1 MNYIIYIL
9 LFSSFLQS
17 QQEVVLDRVASIV
30 ENKIVLLS
38 DVVLAANAVAAQQN
52 INPNSNPLKYQ
63 KILESSRESMIEQL
77 LIIEMAEQDSV
88 EVLEKDIDSAL
99 EQQIEN
105 IILQTGSKEQAE
117 VALGKKISDFK
128 RSYRDDM
135 KGKLLAEKYT
145 GQLSSSI
152 DITRKEVEN
161 FYITY
166 KDSLPFLPT
175 AYKTR
180 HILIEIKPGEKTLE
194 ETYNKVNKI
203 RQKIIDGLDFSEAA
217 KTFSDDINSKNNGG
231 NLGFV
236 SRGVFVPEFEKIA
249 FTLEKN
255 ILSEP
260 IKTQYG
266 FHLIEVLEKTGE
278 KVNARHILIQNNISD
293 NDKKEAYKNAINI
306 KNNIKNIDDFFE
318 SSKIFSDDDTNK
330 LNGGYLGLIDV
341 NNYQIPE
348 ISNALKKINPN
359 EISSPILTDF
369 GYHLLWVDYIKEG
382 GFANLENNWQDIENL
397 ALNKKKADWYQDW
410 INKIKLQFYI
420 KRNPL
425 TYPQING

>member
-9 LFSSFLQS
+9 LFLSFLQS

-38 DVVLAANAVAAQQN
+38 DVVLAANAVAAQEN
-52 INPNSNPLKYQ
+52 INPNTNSFKYQ

-77 LIIEMAEQDSV
+77 LIIEMAEKDSV

-99 EQQIEN
+99 DQQIEN

-117 VALGKKISDFK
+117 IALGKKISDFK

-152 DITRKEVEN
+152 NITRKEVEN
-161 FYITY
+161 FYMTY
-166 KDSLPFLPT
+166 KDSLPSLPT
-175 AYKTR
+175 AYKAR

-194 ETYNKVNKI
+194 KTYNKADEI
-203 RQKIIDGLDFSEAA
+203 RKKIISGLDFSEAA
-217 KTFSDDINSKNNGG
+217 KTFSDDINSKSSGG

-236 SRGVFVPEFEKIA
+236 TRGVFVPEFEKIA

-255 ILSEP
+255 VLSKP
-260 IKTQYG
+260 IKTEYG
-266 FHLIEVLEKTGE
+266 FHLIEVLERTGE
-278 KVNARHILIQNNISD
+278 KVNARHILIQNDISD
-293 NDKKEAYKNAINI
+293 NDKKQAYNIAINI
-306 KNNIKNIDDFFE
+306 KKNIKNIDDFFE
-318 SSKIFSDDDTNK
+318 NSKSFSDDDTNK
-330 LNGGYLGLIDV
+330 LNGGYLGMIDI
-341 NNYQIPE
+341 NNYQISE
-348 ISNALKKINPN
+348 ISSALKKINPN
-359 EISSPILTDF
+359 EVSSPILTDF

-382 GFANLENNWQDIENL
+382 GFINLNNNWQDIESL

-410 INKIKLQFYI
+410 INKIKLQFY
-420 KRNPL
+420 RS
-425 TYPQING
+425 IN

>member
-9 LFSSFLQS
+9 LFLSFLQS

-38 DVVLAANAVAAQQN
+38 DVVLAANAVAAQEN
-52 INPNSNPLKYQ
+52 INPNTNSFKYQ

-77 LIIEMAEQDSV
+77 LIIEMAEKDSV

-99 EQQIEN
+99 DQQIEN

-117 VALGKKISDFK
+117 IALGKKISDFK

-152 DITRKEVEN
+152 NITRKEVEN

-166 KDSLPFLPT
+166 KDSLPSLPT
-175 AYKTR
+175 AYKAR

-194 ETYNKVNKI
+194 KTYNKADEI
-203 RQKIIDGLDFSEAA
+203 RKKIISGLDFSEAA
-217 KTFSDDINSKNNGG
+217 KTFSDDINSKSSGG

-236 SRGVFVPEFEKIA
+236 TRGVFVPEFEKIA

-255 ILSEP
+255 VLSKP
-260 IKTQYG
+260 IKTEYG
-266 FHLIEVLEKTGE
+266 FHLIEVLERTGE
-278 KVNARHILIQNNISD
+278 KVNARHILIQNDISD
-293 NDKKEAYKNAINI
+293 NDKKQAYNIAINI
-306 KNNIKNIDDFFE
+306 KKNIKNIDDFFE
-318 SSKIFSDDDTNK
+318 NSKTFSDDDTNK
-330 LNGGYLGLIDV
+330 LNGGYLGMIDI
-341 NNYQIPE
+341 NDYQISE
-348 ISNALKKINPN
+348 ISSALKKINSN
-359 EISSPILTDF
+359 EVSSPILTDF

-382 GFANLENNWQDIENL
+382 GFINLNNNWQDIESL
-397 ALNKKKADWYQDW
+397 ALNKKKADWYQNW

-425 TYPQING
+425 TYPQID

>member
-9 LFSSFLQS
+9 LFLSFLQS

-38 DVVLAANAVAAQQN
+38 DVVLAANAVAAQEN
-52 INPNSNPLKYQ
+52 INPNTNSFKYQ

-77 LIIEMAEQDSV
+77 LIIEMAEKDSV

-99 EQQIEN
+99 DQQIEN

-117 VALGKKISDFK
+117 MALGKKILDFK

-152 DITRKEVEN
+152 NITRKEVEN
-161 FYITY
+161 FYMTY
-166 KDSLPFLPT
+166 KDSLPSLPT
-175 AYKTR
+175 AYKAR

-194 ETYNKVNKI
+194 KTYNKADEI
-203 RQKIIDGLDFSEAA
+203 RKKIISGLDFSEAA
-217 KTFSDDINSKNNGG
+217 KTFSDDINSKSSGG

-236 SRGVFVPEFEKIA
+236 TRGVFVPEFEKIA

-255 ILSEP
+255 VLSKP
-260 IKTQYG
+260 IKTEYG
-266 FHLIEVLEKTGE
+266 FHLIEVLERTGE
-278 KVNARHILIQNNISD
+278 KVNARHILIQNDISD
-293 NDKKEAYKNAINI
+293 NDKKQAYNIAINI
-306 KNNIKNIDDFFE
+306 KKNIKNIDDFFE
-318 SSKIFSDDDTNK
+318 NSKSFSDDDTNK
-330 LNGGYLGLIDV
+330 LNGGYLGMIDI
-341 NNYQIPE
+341 NNYQISE
-348 ISNALKKINPN
+348 ISSALKKINPN
-359 EISSPILTDF
+359 EVSSPILTDF

-382 GFANLENNWQDIENL
+382 GFINLNNNWQDIESL

-425 TYPQING
+425 TYPQID